1 MKPRFSGFK
10 TRFKFIKFGLRV
22 FPAVWIAIITKI
34 HYITIYI
41 SLELYKFIL
50 IYLFLRKGLGWLK
63 CKKCIFNNLSD
74 LSNTYIIHIFDIF
87 DIFDLGTAF
96 CPLTTSPWIFLGY
109 TRDNKGVFRKLSTE
123 TNYRLQITIHEVPC
137 TARWKFKSSRGKLNS
152 NVFSLC

>member
-74 LSNTYIIHIFDIF
+74 LSNTYIIHIYLIYL
-87 DIFDLGTAF
+87 IYLTLGQHFVLWQQA
-96 CPLTTSPWIFLGY
+96 PGY
-109 TRDNKGVFRKLSTE
+109 FWVTPGITRECSENWAQK
-123 TNYRLQITIHEVPC
+123 QIIDY
-137 TARWKFKSSRGKLNS
+137 K
-152 NVFSLC
+152 